1 MTDRI
6 ARVHE
11 LACLE
16 LRWRMP
22 VHTLACF
29 AHAALDLL
37 ATLPIDQP
45 AVEAQ
50 GAGDLVGHQARD
62 LLAHALQVVR
72 LGHKPVDAPA
82 LHLPPHPRGYLPRER
97 KDRYL
102 A

>member
-29 AHAALDLL
+29 AAAALDLL

-45 AVEAQ
+45 AAEAQ
-50 GAGDLVGHQARD
+50 IAGDLVGHQARD
-62 LLAHALQVVR
+62 LLAQALQVDR
-72 LGHKPVDAPA
+72 LWQKPLDAPG
-82 LHLPPHPRGYLPRER
+82 LQRPPHPRRYLPGSRT
-97 KDRYL
+97 D
-102 A
+102 